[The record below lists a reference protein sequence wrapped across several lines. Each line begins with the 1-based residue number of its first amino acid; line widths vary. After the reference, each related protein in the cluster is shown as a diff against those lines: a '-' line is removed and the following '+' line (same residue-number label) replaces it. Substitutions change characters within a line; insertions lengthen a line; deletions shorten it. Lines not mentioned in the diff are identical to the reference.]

1 MLHRV
6 VFVETVVAHGITGKF
21 HVRQLLEPG
30 AEVSALARSLS
41 SSHQGTINCGILV
54 AGVGGSGDPR
64 RKWESERESVAF
76 VCKMI

>member
-41 SSHQGTINCGILV
+41 NYNDKEEHDDGVVQ
-54 AGVGGSGDPR
+54 AGPWLRIMHTVLQVSRMPAR
-64 RKWESERESVAF
+64 
-76 VCKMI
+76 I

>member
-41 SSHQGTINCGILV
+41 NSMNICGMISF
-54 AGVGGSGDPR
+54 GGLL
-64 RKWESERESVAF
+64 SE
-76 VCKMI
+76 